1 MATKL
6 NDHVHNTGISK
17 ALYIHFPVKSTQL
30 DSTVKPKY
38 AYQALAVDFCLTI
51 NSWSCKSAN
60 TKISISFYNVETKM
74 SKYC

>member
-30 DSTVKPKY
+30 DSIVKPKF
-38 AYQALAVDFCLTI
+38 AYQALAVDFLFDRQI
-51 NSWSCKSAN
+51 L
-60 TKISISFYNVETKM
+60 VVV
-74 SKYC
+74 

>member
-17 ALYIHFPVKSTQL
+17 ALYINFPVKSTQL

-38 AYQALAVDFCLTI
+38 AYQALAVNFCLTI
-51 NSWSCKSAN
+51 KSWSSCESAN
-60 TKISISFYNVETKM
+60 TKISISF
-74 SKYC
+74 